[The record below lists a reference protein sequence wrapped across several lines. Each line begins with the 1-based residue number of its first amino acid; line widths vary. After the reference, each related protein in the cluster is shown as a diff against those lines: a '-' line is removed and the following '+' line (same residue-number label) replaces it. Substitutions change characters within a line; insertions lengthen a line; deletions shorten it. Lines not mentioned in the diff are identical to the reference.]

1 LTLPL
6 AFPCSQPGY
15 WVSELLLFTCS
26 DTCLGPNT
34 GAHRWTL
41 SKDER
46 SAVAQAAVDELRR
59 HAEELFRQRSQ
70 VIAWLLR
77 PSRLR
82 STSKGRP
89 TVSRFRDLTE
99 GLRCYRHPILVPH
112 NGSPQ
117 AVPCCLI
124 RTSKSRSPYD
134 VLIVGPIWTFWE
146 RSSMGGCFFRQS

>member
-1 LTLPL
+1 MNVPRTEWPAMTRGDLL
-6 AFPCSQPGY
+6 AHCISY
-15 WVSELLLFTCS
+15 ALIRAS
-26 DTCLGPNT
+26 
-34 GAHRWTL
+34 L
-41 SKDER
+41 SKEER
-46 SAVAQAAVDELRR
+46 SAVA
-59 HAEELFRQRSQ
+59 AEKLFRQRSQ

-77 PSRLR
+77 AFRLR
-82 STSKGRP
+82 PTSKGRP

-146 RSSMGGCFFRQS
+146 RSSMGRCFFRHSWSATSLSVRIVVA